1 MGKLGSF
8 HRSTS
13 SQLSTDVI
21 IEYRNRKLFLVMY
34 SQRIEGPVLALP
46 IFIVLNKFFA
56 KFRRNVLSD
65 LDCSDLG
72 NGVGWVS

>member
-8 HRSTS
+8 HQSTS

-21 IEYRNRKLFLVMY
+21 RIWKQKAFPNDVFTKDWGTSSCTAHLY
-34 SQRIEGPVLALP
+34 SFKQI
-46 IFIVLNKFFA
+46 FA

-65 LDCSDLG
+65 LDCSDLD
-72 NGVGWVS
+72 NGVGWVN